1 MKSGRLVLVVGASGA
16 GKDSVLR
23 YARQRL
29 AGDHR
34 FVFPRRVVTRQAD
47 IVAEDHESADD
58 PGFVVLAAQG
68 AFTLRWQAHGLK
80 YGIRR
85 EIEDHLRRGCLV
97 AINVSRTIIP
107 DTVLRFPN
115 AVIAEIHA
123 AAEIRLARIAERGR
137 ETPSEGLSRNQ
148 RDVALSSTALLHR
161 ITNDGDIEE
170 AGEAFCRL
178 LIDEAGVNPYRAQ
191 ARQ

>member
-1 MKSGRLVLVVGASGA
+1 MEPGRLVLVVGASGA

-23 YARQRL
+23 YAQRRL
-29 AGDHR
+29 AVDPR
-34 FVFPRRVVTRQAD
+34 FVFPRRVVTRQAN
-47 IVAEDHESADD
+47 IAAEDHEAVDD
-58 PGFVVLAAQG
+58 RTFDALDRHGS
-68 AFTLRWQAHGLK
+68 FTLRWQAHGLK

-107 DTVLRFPN
+107 DTLLRFPN

-123 AAEIRLARIAERGR
+123 AAAIRLARIAARGR
-137 ETPSEGLSRNQ
+137 ETSAEGLSRNQ
-148 RDVALSSTALLHR
+148 RDVALSPPALLHR
-161 ITNDGDIEE
+161 IANDGDIEE

-178 LIDEAGVNPYRAQ
+178 LIDEAGVNPYRVQ
-191 ARQ
+191 